1 MKRALPMLMLA
12 ALAGCSKDAGSAGA
26 GGGTPNELAATACE
40 AYARGQLAEKT
51 YQLDHAALAK
61 SLAQAGDGAQILRAP
76 ITIDPG
82 LSSESKQTLECT
94 VRVVPGKDTPDVI
107 NLQFIW

>member
-1 MKRALPMLMLA
+1 MKLALPLLILSM
-12 ALAGCSKDAGSAGA
+12 LAGCSKDAASGASAG
-26 GGGTPNELAATACE
+26 GPNGLAATACE
-40 AYARGQLAEKT
+40 TYAKGQLAEKT
-51 YQLDHAALAK
+51 YQLDHAALAASMAK
-61 SLAQAGDGAQILRAP
+61 SGDSDVLRAP

-94 VRVVPGKDTPDVI
+94 VRFEPGKDTPDVI

>member
-1 MKRALPMLMLA
+1 MKLALPLLSLVV
-12 ALAGCSKDAGSAGA
+12 LAGCSGKDAAGA
-26 GGGTPNELAATACE
+26 GGRNELAATACE
-40 AYARGQLAEKT
+40 TYAKGQLAEKT
-51 YQLDHAALAK
+51 YQLDHVALAG
-61 SLAQAGDGAQILRAP
+61 SLADTPGGGGTQTLKAP

-94 VRVVPGKDTPDVI
+94 VRCVDGREAPDVI

>member
-1 MKRALPMLMLA
+1 MRLALPLLILA
-12 ALAGCSKDAGSAGA
+12 TLAGCSKDAGSGASA
-26 GGGTPNELAATACE
+26 GGPNELAANACE
-40 AYARGQLAEKT
+40 AYAKGQLGEKT
-51 YQLDHAALAK
+51 YQLDHAALAGSMAK
-61 SLAQAGDGAQILRAP
+61 SGDGNVLRGP

-94 VRVVPGKDTPDVI
+94 VRFLPGKDAPDVI

>member
-1 MKRALPMLMLA
+1 MKVALSLLGLVV
-12 ALAGCSKDAGSAGA
+12 LAGCSGKDAA
-26 GGGTPNELAATACE
+26 GGGGRNQHAATACE
-40 AYARGQLAEKT
+40 TYAKGQLADKT
-51 YQLDHAALAK
+51 YQLDHAVLAQ
-61 SLAQAGDGAQILRAP
+61 SLADTPGGGTQTLKSP

-94 VRVVPGKDTPDVI
+94 VRFVEGREAPDVI

>member
-1 MKRALPMLMLA
+1 MKVALSLLGLVV
-12 ALAGCSKDAGSAGA
+12 LAGCSGKDAA
-26 GGGTPNELAATACE
+26 GGGGRNELAATACE
-40 AYARGQLAEKT
+40 TYAKGQLADKT
-51 YQLDHAALAK
+51 YQLDHAVLAQ
-61 SLAQAGDGAQILRAP
+61 SLADTPGGGGTQTLKSP

-94 VRVVPGKDTPDVI
+94 VRFVEGREAPDVI

>member
-1 MKRALPMLMLA
+1 MRVALSLLGLVV
-12 ALAGCSKDAGSAGA
+12 LAGCAGKESA
-26 GGGTPNELAATACE
+26 GGGSRNELAATACE
-40 AYARGQLAEKT
+40 TYAKGQLAEKT
-51 YQLDHAALAK
+51 YQLDHAVLAK
-61 SLAQAGDGAQILRAP
+61 SLADTPGGGGTQTLKSP

-94 VRVVPGKDTPDVI
+94 VRFVEGREAPDVI

>member
-1 MKRALPMLMLA
+1 MKYVVLALMLLTVA
-12 ALAGCSKDAGSAGA
+12 ACGDKGGKA
-26 GGGTPNELAATACE
+26 GGGNSPGELAATACE
-40 AYARGQLAEKT
+40 TYAKGQLAEKS

-61 SLAQAGDGAQILRAP
+61 SMADAGDGASILKAP

-82 LSSESKQTLECT
+82 LSSESKQSLECT
-94 VRVVPGKDTPDVI
+94 VRFVAGRDAPDVI

>member
-1 MKRALPMLMLA
+1 MKRALMMLLLLV
-12 ALAGCSKDAGSAGA
+12 LAGCSKQAAPGGA
-26 GGGTPNELAATACE
+26 TRNELAATACE
-40 AYARGQLAEKT
+40 TYAKGQQAEKT
-51 YQLDHAALAK
+51 YQLDHAALAG
-61 SLAQAGDGAQILRAP
+61 SLSDSGDGAHLLRAP

-94 VRVVPGKDTPDVI
+94 VRFVEGKDAPDVI

>member
-1 MKRALPMLMLA
+1 MKLVALLLTLLA
-12 ALAGCSKDAGSAGA
+12 LVACADK
-26 GGGTPNELAATACE
+26 GGKASTRNELAASACE
-40 AYARGQLAEKT
+40 TYAKGQLADKT
-51 YQLDHAALAK
+51 YELDHATLAG
-61 SLAQAGDGAQILRAP
+61 SMTGAAAAGDSILRAP

-94 VRVVPGKDTPDVI
+94 VRFIEGRDAPDVM